1 MKKYKRF
8 VFLFLMIGLLVLV
21 IVSVAVIYKHNS
33 DINKKEKAVISNEIE
48 RLLKDRASIM
58 ISDEQ
63 IVSESPFIS
72 KKENLKEKELREQ
85 IAQFRDE
92 LKKSGETYSAIKTA
106 ENLISSKKISDSII
120 STKIKEETYLTIS
133 NTDTATGYDAEHE
146 IILKKHK
153 DTWKIVEDKQLE
165 PSGLLPLNEAKKY
178 IEK

>member
-92 LKKSGETYSAIKTA
+92 LKKSGETY
-106 ENLISSKKISDSII
+106 
-120 STKIKEETYLTIS
+120 LTIS

-165 PSGLLPLNEAKKY
+165 PIGLLPLNEAKKY

>member
-63 IVSESPFIS
+63 IVSESSLPYFSSFIS
-72 KKENLKEKELREQ
+72 
-85 IAQFRDE
+85 
-92 LKKSGETYSAIKTA
+92 SYSFIK
-106 ENLISSKKISDSII
+106 DC
-120 STKIKEETYLTIS
+120 
-133 NTDTATGYDAEHE
+133 
-146 IILKKHK
+146 
-153 DTWKIVEDKQLE
+153 
-165 PSGLLPLNEAKKY
+165 
-178 IEK
+178 